1 MTRKRVLSEEA
12 PPPSG
17 GYSQGIVAGGF
28 LYLAGQGP
36 YDASGERAGTTIA
49 EQVRQVLENLDAV
62 ARAAGGSLRNA
73 VRVGMYLSDLAHF
86 EEMDAE
92 YRAFFSDPMP
102 ARTTIQSDLVGFDVE
117 GDAVVWLGESA

>member
-1 MTRKRVLSEEA
+1 MTREPVLSTEA

-28 LYLAGQGP
+28 LYLSGQGP
-36 YDASGERAGTTIA
+36 FGPDGARSGETIA

-62 ARAAGGSLRNA
+62 ARASGTSLRNA
-73 VRVGMYLSDLAHF
+73 VRCGMYLSSMEHF
-86 EEMDAE
+86 DEMDAE
-92 YRAFFSDPMP
+92 YRRFFSEPMP

-117 GDAVVWLGESA
+117 GDAVIHLG

>member
-1 MTRKRVLSEEA
+1 MARTPVLSPEA
-12 PPPSG
+12 PAPSG

-36 YDASGERAGTTIA
+36 YDAGGARVGVTVA
-49 EQVRQVLENLDAV
+49 EQVRQVLGNLDAV
-62 ARAAGGSLRNA
+62 ARAAGGTLQHA
-73 VRVGMYLSDLAHF
+73 VRVGMYISDMAHF

-92 YRAFFSDPMP
+92 YRRFFADPLP

-117 GDAVVWLGESA
+117 GDAVVWLER

>member
-1 MTRKRVLSEEA
+1 MARTPVLSPEA
-12 PPPSG
+12 PAPSG

-36 YDASGERAGTTIA
+36 YDAGGARVGVTIA
-49 EQVRQVLENLDAV
+49 EQVRQVLGNLDAV
-62 ARAAGGSLRNA
+62 ARAAGGTLQHA
-73 VRVGMYLSDLAHF
+73 VRVGMYISDMAHF

-92 YRAFFSDPMP
+92 YRRFFADPLP

-117 GDAVVWLGESA
+117 GDAVVWLER

>member
-1 MTRKRVLSEEA
+1 MTRKPVLSQEA
-12 PPPSG
+12 PQPSG

-36 YDASGERAGTTIA
+36 YDPAGARVGETIA
-49 EQVRQVLENLDAV
+49 EQVRQVLGNLDAV

-73 VRVGMYLSDLAHF
+73 VRVGMYISDMAHF
-86 EEMDAE
+86 DEMDAE
-92 YRAFFSDPMP
+92 YRRFFLDPMP

-117 GDAVVWLGESA
+117 GDAVVYLGD